1 VTTITSLKAS
11 KAYFLCKNR
20 DLGRYGVRQGDRGEV
35 PMKKALFALAAAS
48 ALTIGIAMT
57 PNPAQAGCGWRCG
70 TAIGVGAIVGGA
82 IIGNAIAGP
91 PPGYGYYGYAP
102 APGYVAYSD
111 YYGPQPVGCP
121 GGYWAR
127 RPLYDQWGNQMGWSR
142 PKFFC
147 PY

>member
-1 VTTITSLKAS
+1 
-11 KAYFLCKNR
+11 
-20 DLGRYGVRQGDRGEV
+20 
-35 PMKKALFALAAAS
+35 MKKALFAFAAAS
-48 ALTIGIAMT
+48 VLTIGIAGA
-57 PNPAQAGCGWRCG
+57 PNPAEARCGWGCGVG
-70 TAIGVGAIVGGA
+70 IGVGAFALGA
-82 IIGNAIAGP
+82 IAASP
-91 PPGYGYYGYAP
+91 PPGYAWGGYAP

>member
-1 VTTITSLKAS
+1 M
-11 KAYFLCKNR
+11 
-20 DLGRYGVRQGDRGEV
+20 RQEKQRRL
-35 PMKKALFALAAAS
+35 PMKKVLFSLAAAS
-48 ALTIGIAMT
+48 VL
-57 PNPAQAGCGWRCG
+57 
-70 TAIGVGAIVGGA
+70 AIGVAGAPSTADARCGWGCGIGIGAGAFALGAIA
-82 IIGNAIAGP
+82 AAP
-91 PPGYGYYGYAP
+91 PPGYAWGGYAP

>member
-1 VTTITSLKAS
+1 MAPMTRARIQRET
-11 KAYFLCKNR
+11 F
-20 DLGRYGVRQGDRGEV
+20 
-35 PMKKALFALAAAS
+35 MKKTLFALAAVSVLA
-48 ALTIGIAMT
+48 IGVAGT
-57 PNPAQAGCGWRCG
+57 SSPAEARCGWGCGVG
-70 TAIGVGAIVGGA
+70 IGVGAFALGA
-82 IIGNAIAGP
+82 IVASP
-91 PPGYGYYGYAP
+91 PPGYAWGGYAP

-127 RPLYDQWGNQMGWSR
+127 RPLYDQWGNQVGWSR

>member
-1 VTTITSLKAS
+1 
-11 KAYFLCKNR
+11 
-20 DLGRYGVRQGDRGEV
+20 
-35 PMKKALFALAAAS
+35 MKKALFILATAS
-48 ALTIGIAMT
+48 MLAIGVAGASS
-57 PNPAQAGCGWRCG
+57 PAEARCGWGCGVG
-70 TAIGVGAIVGGA
+70 IGVGAFALGA
-82 IIGNAIAGP
+82 IAASP
-91 PPGYGYYGYAP
+91 PPGYGWGGYAP